1 MEYLYIIQQALI
13 WIVTIYWLY
22 QFIISLCSFVKIK
35 EKPLKEDKQHR
46 FMTII
51 PAHNEEKVVVNLI
64 ESLKKLD
71 YPKDLYDIYVI
82 ADNCTDKTAE
92 VAKKAGAIVYE
103 RFDEAHKTKG
113 HALQWFLAQKIEEDA
128 PYDAFCI
135 FDADNIV
142 DENFLKVMNKKLC
155 QGEEVVQGYKD
166 IKNPSDSWVSAGYAI
181 FYWTMHRFYHLA
193 RYNIGLSPLMNGTG
207 FMVKFDVIKPQ
218 GWNTKTLTEDIEFSL
233 KRIIEGKKLGWAR
246 DAIVYDEQPVGFKQ
260 SWTQRSRWTVG
271 HMQCL
276 KEYTKPLAEAVV
288 KNKTV
293 MNFDGLLY
301 MLGTTPML
309 ILTMVLVIVNTVLFA
324 TGAMS
329 GLDFTIQMLKYIIPT
344 LLVLPFMGL
353 VVLYLEKKPIKPMIK
368 GLLTYPIFMGSWL
381 LINIKCLFKRDTEWK
396 KIDHVNDKKIEDL
409 LGYAINKKYGY
420 LTSSLGDI
428 GTGLK
433 ASVMVHLPALAKTKN
448 IRKVLEAISSFGM
461 NIRGMYG
468 ENNQVQGD
476 IYQIS
481 NKQTLGITEQEI
493 VQNVKVIVQKIIEQ
507 ERQARKLLAK
517 DELDLEDIIYR
528 SYGILTNCRKISYE
542 EARNLLSNIKLGT
555 DLGILREL
563 TDLKVQKLYLYIK
576 PANLQKY
583 LGEQYEAIE
592 RDIKRAEVIKQI
604 ITEK

>member
-35 EKPLKEDKQHR
+35 EKPLKKDKQHR

-309 ILTMVLVIVNTVLFA
+309 ILTLVLVIVNIVLFA
-324 TGAMS
+324 TRAMT

-396 KIDHVNDKKIEDL
+396 KIDHVDDKKIEDL
-409 LGYAINKKYGY
+409 
-420 LTSSLGDI
+420 
-428 GTGLK
+428 
-433 ASVMVHLPALAKTKN
+433 
-448 IRKVLEAISSFGM
+448 
-461 NIRGMYG
+461 
-468 ENNQVQGD
+468 
-476 IYQIS
+476 
-481 NKQTLGITEQEI
+481 
-493 VQNVKVIVQKIIEQ
+493 
-507 ERQARKLLAK
+507 
-517 DELDLEDIIYR
+517 
-528 SYGILTNCRKISYE
+528 
-542 EARNLLSNIKLGT
+542 
-555 DLGILREL
+555 
-563 TDLKVQKLYLYIK
+563 
-576 PANLQKY
+576 
-583 LGEQYEAIE
+583 
-592 RDIKRAEVIKQI
+592 
-604 ITEK
+604 

>member
-51 PAHNEEKVVVNLI
+51 PAHNEEKVVVNLV

-309 ILTMVLVIVNTVLFA
+309 ILTMVLVIVNIVLFA

-344 LLVLPFMGL
+344 VLVLPFMGI

-409 LGYAINKKYGY
+409 
-420 LTSSLGDI
+420 
-428 GTGLK
+428 
-433 ASVMVHLPALAKTKN
+433 
-448 IRKVLEAISSFGM
+448 
-461 NIRGMYG
+461 
-468 ENNQVQGD
+468 
-476 IYQIS
+476 
-481 NKQTLGITEQEI
+481 
-493 VQNVKVIVQKIIEQ
+493 
-507 ERQARKLLAK
+507 
-517 DELDLEDIIYR
+517 
-528 SYGILTNCRKISYE
+528 
-542 EARNLLSNIKLGT
+542 
-555 DLGILREL
+555 
-563 TDLKVQKLYLYIK
+563 
-576 PANLQKY
+576 
-583 LGEQYEAIE
+583 
-592 RDIKRAEVIKQI
+592 
-604 ITEK
+604 

>member
-92 VAKKAGAIVYE
+92 VAKKAGSIVYE

-409 LGYAINKKYGY
+409 
-420 LTSSLGDI
+420 
-428 GTGLK
+428 
-433 ASVMVHLPALAKTKN
+433 
-448 IRKVLEAISSFGM
+448 
-461 NIRGMYG
+461 
-468 ENNQVQGD
+468 
-476 IYQIS
+476 
-481 NKQTLGITEQEI
+481 
-493 VQNVKVIVQKIIEQ
+493 
-507 ERQARKLLAK
+507 
-517 DELDLEDIIYR
+517 
-528 SYGILTNCRKISYE
+528 
-542 EARNLLSNIKLGT
+542 
-555 DLGILREL
+555 
-563 TDLKVQKLYLYIK
+563 
-576 PANLQKY
+576 
-583 LGEQYEAIE
+583 
-592 RDIKRAEVIKQI
+592 
-604 ITEK
+604 

>member
-293 MNFDGLLY
+293 INFDGLLY

-309 ILTMVLVIVNTVLFA
+309 ILTMVLVIVNIVLFA

-409 LGYAINKKYGY
+409 
-420 LTSSLGDI
+420 
-428 GTGLK
+428 
-433 ASVMVHLPALAKTKN
+433 
-448 IRKVLEAISSFGM
+448 
-461 NIRGMYG
+461 
-468 ENNQVQGD
+468 
-476 IYQIS
+476 
-481 NKQTLGITEQEI
+481 
-493 VQNVKVIVQKIIEQ
+493 
-507 ERQARKLLAK
+507 
-517 DELDLEDIIYR
+517 
-528 SYGILTNCRKISYE
+528 
-542 EARNLLSNIKLGT
+542 
-555 DLGILREL
+555 
-563 TDLKVQKLYLYIK
+563 
-576 PANLQKY
+576 
-583 LGEQYEAIE
+583 
-592 RDIKRAEVIKQI
+592 
-604 ITEK
+604 

>member
-113 HALQWFLAQKIEEDA
+113 HALQWFLAQKIEENA

-309 ILTMVLVIVNTVLFA
+309 ILTLVLVIVNIVLFA
-324 TGAMS
+324 TGAMT

-344 LLVLPFMGL
+344 L

-396 KIDHVNDKKIEDL
+396 KIDHVDDKKIEDL
-409 LGYAINKKYGY
+409 
-420 LTSSLGDI
+420 
-428 GTGLK
+428 
-433 ASVMVHLPALAKTKN
+433 
-448 IRKVLEAISSFGM
+448 
-461 NIRGMYG
+461 
-468 ENNQVQGD
+468 
-476 IYQIS
+476 
-481 NKQTLGITEQEI
+481 
-493 VQNVKVIVQKIIEQ
+493 
-507 ERQARKLLAK
+507 
-517 DELDLEDIIYR
+517 
-528 SYGILTNCRKISYE
+528 
-542 EARNLLSNIKLGT
+542 
-555 DLGILREL
+555 
-563 TDLKVQKLYLYIK
+563 
-576 PANLQKY
+576 
-583 LGEQYEAIE
+583 
-592 RDIKRAEVIKQI
+592 
-604 ITEK
+604 